1 MARKLQESI
10 WKFNDED
17 WKVHITSEQLKEE
30 VQKKFNLGKST
41 TTYYESGTFKEET
54 SWDIIVPNSLISKV
68 KQYIKDN
75 I

>member
-1 MARKLQESI
+1 VAKKQQESI
-10 WKFNDED
+10 WKFNDDD

-30 VQKKFNLGKST
+30 MLKKFNLKNST

-54 SWDIIVPNSLISKV
+54 SWDLIVPNNLINKV

-75 I
+75 S

>member
-1 MARKLQESI
+1 MAKKQQESI
-10 WKFNDED
+10 WKFNDDD

-30 VQKKFNLGKST
+30 MLKKFNLKNST

-54 SWDIIVPNSLISKV
+54 SWDLIVPNNLISKV

-75 I
+75 S

>member
-1 MARKLQESI
+1 MAKKQQESI

-30 VQKKFNLGKST
+30 VQKKLNLGKST

-75 I
+75 S

>member
-1 MARKLQESI
+1 MEEKQQESI
-10 WKFNDED
+10 WKFNDEE

-75 I
+75 S

>member
-1 MARKLQESI
+1 MGKKQQESI
-10 WKFNDED
+10 WKFNDDD

-30 VQKKFNLGKST
+30 MLKKFNLEKST

-54 SWDIIVPNSLISKV
+54 SWDLIVPNNLINKV

-75 I
+75 S

>member
-1 MARKLQESI
+1 MARKQQESI
-10 WKFNDED
+10 CKFNDEE
-17 WKVHITSEQLKEE
+17 WKVHVTSEQLKEE

-75 I
+75 S

>member
-1 MARKLQESI
+1 VARKRQESI

-75 I
+75 S